1 MLWLLRKSSLF
12 SGGWGG
18 GGGLLHSILF
28 QGCNHKG
35 YNLDP
40 LPPQKNIYIYRIIN
54 KEWENGAFWPSCTG
68 FNLDFATAW
77 GLGVFHLL
85 QDCRPKP
92 ENAAQY
98 EKYKQC
104 LFLSFKG
111 TRD

>member
-1 MLWLLRKSSLF
+1 M
-12 SGGWGG
+12 
-18 GGGLLHSILF
+18 I
-28 QGCNHKG
+28 
-35 YNLDP
+35 
-40 LPPQKNIYIYRIIN
+40 IIN
-54 KEWENGAFWPSCTG
+54 KEWESGAFWPSCTG

-85 QDCRPKP
+85 QDCRSKP

-111 TRD
+111 TRDY